1 MIIPDL
7 LKLRFV
13 IKGLL
18 IFFLIPSSFSFIFSG
33 PPQTEESWLSR
44 YNFNSA
50 AQQKYFLDNE
60 LREISGLA
68 LSVDGRLFVHNDEKG
83 VVYELDKEN
92 GRIIKKF
99 RIGKETVRGDFE
111 GLAITTRAFY
121 IITSSGKIIEFTE
134 QKNNGYSDYRIFDTG
149 LNSDFDVEGL
159 CYDSETY
166 SLLIACKGI
175 AGKNLKVK
183 KAIYSFSLTEKKL
196 LKQPRFLISLDDLK
210 KKYWVKIFSPSGIE
224 IHPSVKTIFVL
235 SSKSKSVLELSRD
248 GNVLDFRKLNSD
260 FHPQPEGITFLNDR
274 TMVISDEGG
283 DDKAILTF
291 YKNK

>member
-1 MIIPDL
+1 MKIPDFL
-7 LKLRFV
+7 NLHF
-13 IKGLL
+13 ITKGLL
-18 IFFLIPSSFSFIFSG
+18 IFFLISSSFSFIFSG
-33 PPQTEESWLSR
+33 PTQTEKSWLSR

-50 AQQKYFLDNE
+50 DQQKYFLDND

-68 LSVDGRLFVHNDEKG
+68 LSVDGRLFAHNDEKG
-83 VVYELDKEN
+83 VVYELDEEN
-92 GRIIKKF
+92 GKIIKKF

-111 GLAITTRAFY
+111 GLAIATRAFY

-149 LNSDFDVEGL
+149 LISDFDVEGL

-175 AGKNLKVK
+175 AGKNLKGR

-210 KKYWVKIFSPSGIE
+210 KKYGLKNFSPSGIE

-235 SSKSKSVLELSRD
+235 SSDSKSVLELSRD
-248 GNVLDFRKLNSD
+248 GNVLDCRKLNSD

-283 DDKAILTF
+283 DGKAILTF

>member
-1 MIIPDL
+1 
-7 LKLRFV
+7 
-13 IKGLL
+13 
-18 IFFLIPSSFSFIFSG
+18 
-33 PPQTEESWLSR
+33 
-44 YNFNSA
+44 
-50 AQQKYFLDNE
+50 
-60 LREISGLA
+60 
-68 LSVDGRLFVHNDEKG
+68 
-83 VVYELDKEN
+83 
-92 GRIIKKF
+92 
-99 RIGKETVRGDFE
+99 
-111 GLAITTRAFY
+111 
-121 IITSSGKIIEFTE
+121 
-134 QKNNGYSDYRIFDTG
+134 
-149 LNSDFDVEGL
+149 
-159 CYDSETY
+159 
-166 SLLIACKGI
+166 LLIACKGI